1 MYLTHYLVNYLA
13 CFHDRGMFTIST
25 TKPLPTAH
33 LAIPKLN
40 LSGRVPPKNS
50 AVGLDH
56 IDKPADMSVWAE
68 FHNGVAAGLKIAPGM
83 SQVVTVVYVHAVR
96 VSKIELE

>member
-1 MYLTHYLVNYLA
+1 MYLVHYLV
-13 CFHDRGMFTIST
+13 CPPRGMFTIST

-83 SQVVTVVYVHAVR
+83 SQVSYC
-96 VSKIELE
+96 